1 MDTLFIYIH
10 STLNKGHIDQRLANY
25 RAKMKLALCFQQES
39 CWGKPGLSIS
49 LLITGAMLL

>member
-39 CWGKPGLSIS
+39 FVGENLVYLS
-49 LLITGAMLL
+49 LY